1 MSLSFPNATRSYDA
15 TRRRIRFWGH
25 DSAMEIPF
33 FIEEDALFRM
43 NPKMKN
49 DEAAR
54 LETFDA
60 MRQRIETTAA
70 SLHARGGRSFYVLA
84 ASDF

>member
-1 MSLSFPNATRSYDA
+1 MSLSFPNAARSYDA

-25 DSAMEIPF
+25 DSAIEIPF

-60 MRQRIETTAA
+60 MRARIEATAA
-70 SLHARGGRSFYVLA
+70 NIHARGPRSFYVLA